1 MAHIAFSVFV
11 LLLLASPAAAQSTN
25 KWGAVAY
32 GAPDRAWGAAVDYSS
47 PDEARAA
54 ALESCRGR
62 CSQTRVFY
70 MSCAAIAE
78 NPAGGIGVEIHSW
91 LGLAIN
97 FAMMDC
103 RLTGPE
109 CALTGWACARH

>member
-1 MAHIAFSVFV
+1 MAHIAFSVFM

-103 RLTGPE
+103 RRTGPE